1 MKILK
6 YVFLLLLLASI
17 AVVVFIATQDGTY
30 TVEKQKVINV
40 SKPVLFSYVSDYNNW
55 QNLGLLAQADTTAT
69 YNFSKKTSGNGS
81 YMQWQKD
88 SYTGKI
94 TTDKITASDSVKQT
108 VVYNGHESTITWTF
122 KDTLK
127 NSTRVK
133 VRLTGTRNFKE
144 KALSIIEGNV
154 ATDFEKTLGAGLN
167 NLQAFLVTELRN
179 YTTDIEGLVT
189 KNGVFYIGHTQTGS
203 VVNIQSKLQEN
214 FSKLLAFTAQNK
226 MEQAGAPF
234 VIYNHYN
241 KDAKTAAYTFAIPIK
256 NEIYT
261 AEGSEYAGGRL
272 LPFTALK
279 TTLKGDYSHL
289 PDAWRKAGS
298 YINGKALVENTTLN
312 YVEVYV
318 KTGVQTRRPSQWQTD
333 IYIPVN
339 NQELSVEALSVDGA
353 VPVGATTATPIT
365 GTQKPVV
372 QKPASGTSAGKPS
385 ATAKPVT
392 SGTAKPATGAT
403 QKPVSGTTTGTKP
416 KTTTTSGN
424 STAKPATTTAKPTST
439 ATKPAGTTQAQPK
452 TTTTTTPKRAA
463 TETKPKP
470 KPVTPKPTTPG
481 DDGLNPPKDGE

>member
-17 AVVVFIATQDGTY
+17 AIVVFIATQDGTY

-40 SKPVLFSYVSDYNNW
+40 SKPVLFSYITDYKNW
-55 QNLGLLAQADTTAT
+55 QNLGLLARADTTAT
-69 YNFSKKTSGNGS
+69 YNFSKNTAGNGAF
-81 YMQWQKD
+81 MQWQKD

-94 TTDKITASDSVKQT
+94 TTNKITATDSIRQT
-108 VVYNGHESTITWTF
+108 VTYNGHESTITWTF
-122 KDTLK
+122 NDTLK
-127 NSTRVK
+127 NSTSVK
-133 VRLTGTRNFKE
+133 IRLTGTRNFKE
-144 KALSIIEGNV
+144 KALSILEGNV
-154 ATDFEKTLGAGLN
+154 VTDFEKTLGAGLN
-167 NLQAFLVTELRN
+167 NLQAFLVTELRS
-179 YTTDIEGLVT
+179 YATDIEGLVT

-203 VVNIQSKLQEN
+203 VVNMQAKLQEN
-214 FSKLLAFTAQNK
+214 FSRLLAFTVQNK

-241 KDAKTAAYTFAIPIK
+241 KEAKTAAYTFAIPIK

-289 PDAWRKAGS
+289 PEAWRKAGS

-318 KTGVQTRRPSQWQTD
+318 KTGAQTRRPSQWQTD

-339 NQELSVEALSVDGA
+339 NQELSVEALSIEGA
-353 VPVGATTATPIT
+353 VPTSGSTATA
-365 GTQKPVV
+365 TQKPSA
-372 QKPASGTSAGKPS
+372 QKPANGTTTVKPAGTATKPAASGA
-385 ATAKPVT
+385 
-392 SGTAKPATGAT
+392 AKPATGTA
-403 QKPVSGTTTGTKP
+403 QKPITGTTTGTKP
-416 KTTTTSGN
+416 KTVTPNGSTTGKPT
-424 STAKPATTTAKPTST
+424 TATAKPTST

-452 TTTTTTPKRAA
+452 ATTTTTPKR
-463 TETKPKP
+463 TSETAPKP
-470 KPVTPKPTTPG
+470 KPTATQKPLAPG
-481 DDGLNPPKDGE
+481 DDGLNPPKDGNR